1 MKKYNLII
9 LIFLIAFSCKNPEEK
24 HKELITIENALN
36 YKDNTM
42 VFDDVRFVKFDNN
55 PEALFGS
62 NVKLN
67 IYNGKIYVLDYQT
80 QGSYYQTQGSLL
92 CFDGQGNFINKI
104 GKKGKGPEEYLS
116 LYDFGL
122 KEDTIELLTRNGNK
136 SSIYKYLPNG
146 AFINKLELG
155 QRATDF
161 EFTPEGNYLINTGYS
176 HNDSCRIYILDNKG
190 EVKQSF
196 FKNVNVNISAA
207 KYDEDDVI
215 IDIMDF
221 GNSFF
226 KSKEFLLFCEAL
238 NDTIYSFSGNKL
250 LPEFIVDFGS
260 YANSE
265 INKSDM
271 YSSINSGMAVIQKGI
286 STVMKSYGNNEYALI
301 NYDFYKQGVASEN
314 YLLLYNKKSHNITTL
329 VSGENNSI
337 ISKLMGL
344 TEDNE
349 IMFIVYPFGE
359 ELKDLKRMFP
369 DVEIPDLGEND
380 NAMLAFC
387 KISKKS

>member
-1 MKKYNLII
+1 MNKTFLII
-9 LIFLIAFSCKNPEEK
+9 LILIIFFSCKEQSKTEVKPVIIK
-24 HKELITIENALN
+24 NALN

-67 IYNGKIYVLDYQT
+67 IYNGKIYVLD
-80 QGSYYQTQGSLL
+80 YQTQGSLL

-196 FKNVNVNISAA
+196 FRE
-207 KYDEDDVI
+207 DE
-215 IDIMDF
+215 
-221 GNSFF
+221 
-226 KSKEFLLFCEAL
+226 KEVTRLA
-238 NDTIYSFSGNKL
+238 S
-250 LPEFIVDFGS
+250 
-260 YANSE
+260 
-265 INKSDM
+265 
-271 YSSINSGMAVIQKGI
+271 QKGFI
-286 STVMKSYGNNEYALI
+286 KSILI
-301 NYDFYKQGVASEN
+301 N
-314 YLLLYNKKSHNITTL
+314 
-329 VSGENNSI
+329 
-337 ISKLMGL
+337 
-344 TEDNE
+344 E
-349 IMFIVYPFGE
+349 I
-359 ELKDLKRMFP
+359 
-369 DVEIPDLGEND
+369 
-380 NAMLAFC
+380 
-387 KISKKS
+387 